1 MFCGKIMCIRK
12 GKRGKLKM
20 KLIVGLGNPGRKYIG
35 TRHNIGFDCIT
46 ALCDEYRIKMGKA
59 ELKALTGTG
68 NINGVKV
75 MLAMPQTYMN
85 LSGDSVRAIADYY
98 KIKLSDIIIIFD
110 DISLAPGQIR
120 IRKKGSAGG
129 HNGVKDIIA
138 KLRTEEFAR
147 IKVGVGAK
155 PEGYDLADFVL
166 GHFSRDEEVDIRKAL
181 DKVKEACALM
191 VEDDIDRAMNIYNG
205 KA

>member
-1 MFCGKIMCIRK
+1 
-12 GKRGKLKM
+12 M
-20 KLIVGLGNPGRKYIG
+20 KLIVGLGNPGNKYAG

-46 ALCDEYRIKMGKA
+46 ALSDEYRIKMGKA

-68 NINGVKV
+68 VIDGVKV
-75 MLAMPQTYMN
+75 MLAMPMTYMN

-98 KIKLSDIIIIFD
+98 KIDVSDIIVIFD

-138 KLRTEEFAR
+138 KLGTQEFDR

-155 PEGYDLADFVL
+155 PDGYDLADFVL
-166 GHFSRDEEVDIRKAL
+166 GHFSRDEEVDMRKAI
-181 DKVKEACALM
+181 DKVKEACVLM
-191 VEDDIDRAMNIYNG
+191 LNEDTDKAMKLYNT

>member
-1 MFCGKIMCIRK
+1 
-12 GKRGKLKM
+12 M
-20 KLIVGLGNPGRKYIG
+20 KLIVGLGNPGNKYAG

-68 NINGVKV
+68 TIDGIKV

-98 KIKLSDIIIIFD
+98 KIDISDIIVIFD

-138 KLRTEEFAR
+138 KLGTMEFAR

-166 GHFSRDEEVDIRKAL
+166 GHFSKNEEVDIRQAL
-181 DKVKEACALM
+181 DKVKQAVVLM
-191 VEDDIDRAMNIYNG
+191 INEEIDKAMNQFN
-205 KA
+205 

>member
-1 MFCGKIMCIRK
+1 
-12 GKRGKLKM
+12 M

-46 ALCDEYRIKMGKA
+46 ALCDEYRIKIGKA

>member
-1 MFCGKIMCIRK
+1 M
-12 GKRGKLKM
+12 
-20 KLIVGLGNPGRKYIG
+20 
-35 TRHNIGFDCIT
+35 
-46 ALCDEYRIKMGKA
+46 
-59 ELKALTGTG
+59 
-68 NINGVKV
+68 
-75 MLAMPQTYMN
+75 
-85 LSGDSVRAIADYY
+85 

-110 DISLAPGQIR
+110 DISLAQGQIR

-191 VEDDIDRAMNIYNG
+191 VEDDIDRAMNIYNV

>member
-1 MFCGKIMCIRK
+1 
-12 GKRGKLKM
+12 M

>member
-1 MFCGKIMCIRK
+1 
-12 GKRGKLKM
+12 M

-155 PEGYDLADFVL
+155 PDGYDLADFVL

-191 VEDDIDRAMNIYNG
+191 VVDDIDRAMNIYNG

>member
-1 MFCGKIMCIRK
+1 
-12 GKRGKLKM
+12 M
-20 KLIVGLGNPGRKYIG
+20 KLIVGLGNPGNKYAG
-35 TRHNIGFDCIT
+35 TRHNIGFDCVT

-68 NINGVKV
+68 VIDGVKV
-75 MLAMPQTYMN
+75 MLAMPMTYMN

-98 KIKLSDIIIIFD
+98 KIDVSDIIVIFD

-138 KLRTEEFAR
+138 KLGTQEFDR

-155 PEGYDLADFVL
+155 PDGYDLADFVL
-166 GHFSRDEEVDIRKAL
+166 GHFSKDEEADMRKAI
-181 DKVKEACALM
+181 DKVKEACVLM
-191 VEDDIDRAMNIYNG
+191 LNGETDKAMNLYNT

>member
-1 MFCGKIMCIRK
+1 
-12 GKRGKLKM
+12 M

-138 KLRTEEFAR
+138 KLGTEEFAR

>member
-1 MFCGKIMCIRK
+1 
-12 GKRGKLKM
+12 M
-20 KLIVGLGNPGRKYIG
+20 KLIVGLGNPGKKYIG

>member
-1 MFCGKIMCIRK
+1 
-12 GKRGKLKM
+12 M
-20 KLIVGLGNPGRKYIG
+20 KLIVGLGNPGGKYIG

-68 NINGVKV
+68 VIDGIKV

-85 LSGDSVRAIADYY
+85 LSGDSVRALADYY
-98 KIKLSDIIIIFD
+98 KIPVSDIIVIFD

-138 KLRTEEFAR
+138 KLGTQDFAR

-166 GHFSRDEEVDIRKAL
+166 GHFKSDEEVDMRKAL
-181 DKVKEACALM
+181 EKVKEACVLM
-191 VEDDIDRAMNIYNG
+191 LNEEVDKAMNLYNVKG
-205 KA
+205 